1 MDSESILKMFNPLK
15 EYWNGLEKK
24 KKNKYIVIAV
34 AMLVI
39 IVATVLM
46 LSRTEYS
53 VLYSN
58 LELSEAGEIM
68 TKLTEMGIEAKAEG
82 NGTILVPAKDEAAL
96 RMELSAAGYPKT
108 GLNYDLFNSSTG
120 FGTTESEKFELRK
133 YQLQDRLQS
142 AIKSLDVVD
151 DAIVTLYLPEQSS
164 FVLQADKQSAS
175 ASVILRIKNNGKLSN
190 NQIKGIEE
198 LLSKSV
204 QGLKSDQI
212 SIIDSSGNPLNK
224 NSTSDSETASNQLE
238 LETEISNKYKA
249 QIESMLEPVF
259 GFGRVIAG
267 VRVELDFDKR
277 TTETTTYQPVIDGN
291 SGIPVSVTEG
301 QERATSGTEGGVA
314 GIDPNGGAPSYP
326 EVQDSGV
333 GEYEKSNRTVN
344 YEINQVKELLQKADG
359 SIKNISVS
367 VILDSS
373 SIEPG
378 DSEKVKDIVEG
389 SVGID
394 RDNVVVQEMKFTAPN
409 SIDGVFRDAQ
419 EKESA
424 MKKQALVR
432 NGIGYG
438 VLGLLLLIAILAIL
452 RVRRKAKKNKQYST
466 FESIVGGSG
475 LLPGEEEIITEDGIT
490 IKKSKELKYIENSI
504 NKDPEFVAQLLR
516 TWLDD
521 FDERR

>member
-1 MDSESILKMFNPLK
+1 MLKMFSPLK

-24 KKNKYIVIAV
+24 KKNRYIVITA
-34 AMLVI
+34 AILVI
-39 IVATVLM
+39 IIVAVLV
-46 LSRTEYS
+46 LSKTEYS

-68 TKLTEMGIEAKAEG
+68 TKLTDMGVEAKAEG
-82 NGTILVPAKDEAAL
+82 NGTILVPSKNEAAL

-204 QGLKSDQI
+204 QGLKGDQI

-224 NSTSDSETASNQLE
+224 NSSSDSEMASNQLG
-238 LETEISNKYKA
+238 LETEISEKYKA

-259 GFGRVIAG
+259 GFGKVIAG
-267 VRVELDFDKR
+267 VRVALDFDKR
-277 TTETTTYQPVIDGN
+277 TTETTTYQPVIEDN
-291 SGIPVSVTEG
+291 SGIPVSVTEE

-326 EVQDSGV
+326 EVEDDGV
-333 GEYEKSNRTVN
+333 GEYEKSSRTVN

-359 SIKNISVS
+359 SIKSISVS

-373 SIEPG
+373 SIQAG
-378 DSEKVKDIVEG
+378 DSAKVKDIVEG
-389 SVGID
+389 SLGID
-394 RDNVVVQEMKFTAPN
+394 KDNVVVHEMQFSAPN
-409 SIDGVFRDAQ
+409 SIDGVFKNAQ
-419 EKESA
+419 EKEEA
-424 MKKQALVR
+424 MRKQMLIK

-438 VLGLLLLIAILAIL
+438 VLGLLLLIIILAML
-452 RVRRKAKKNKQYST
+452 RRRKTKKKEQYST
-466 FESIVGGSG
+466 YESIVGGSG
-475 LLPGEEEIITEDGIT
+475 MLGEEEIVTEDGIT

-521 FDERR
+521 TGERR